1 MKRII
6 GAIAAGVVAFSGIYA
21 LAASL
26 SVTSNTLGAGSAVVS
41 SCTADS
47 LVVSY
52 GTPTYSSSIPGYT
65 IASVVIKDTQ
75 ATATWA
81 ACNTLLYR
89 VTLTGI
95 AGDEATGTLSGL
107 VNTTNTTYT
116 VTLPS
121 VANASLITGVSV
133 VIGG

>member
-6 GAIAAGVVAFSGIYA
+6 GAAVAGILAFSGIYA

-52 GTPTYSSSIPGYT
+52 GTPVYSSSIPGYT
-65 IASVVIKDTQ
+65 VTTVVIKDTQ
-75 ATATWA
+75 ATPTWA
-81 ACNTLLYR
+81 ACNTLAYR
-89 VTLTGI
+89 VTLTGVT
-95 AGDEATGTLSGL
+95 GDEATGTLSGL

-121 VANASLITGVSV
+121 AANASLITGVSV